1 MQHNVFPADN
11 TIKSRP
17 VYVAPEYPATANRY
31 ICLAEPSAVG
41 LIMAHLAPVNK
52 HLIPVHLIVCTDSTS
67 ADQDAITPEQDDVL
81 SYQRCG
87 RDDLPAM
94 LAAQLNELTLGCH
107 VIAAG
112 SEAFLWDV
120 HTLAMA
126 QGLLEAEITLLPSE
140 DKYRRV
146 FCAHC
151 RFLNEPVSV
160 SPTQCQGCGL
170 TLEVRDHF
178 SRRLGAYMGVC
189 IDAEVPGEVPSEEV
203 LD

>member
-1 MQHNVFPADN
+1 MQYNVFPSDN

-17 VYVAPEYPATANRY
+17 VYVAPECPATANRY

-52 HLIPVHLIVCTDSTS
+52 HLTPVHLIVFSDKTS
-67 ADQDAITPEQDDVL
+67 ADQDAITPELDDVL
-81 SYQRCG
+81 YQPCG
-87 RDDLPAM
+87 RDSLPAM

-112 SEAFLWDV
+112 SEAFMWDV

-126 QGLLEAEITLLPSE
+126 QGLLDAEITLLPSE

-151 RFLNEPVSV
+151 RFLSEPVRV

-178 SRRLGAYMGVC
+178 SRRLGAYRGVC